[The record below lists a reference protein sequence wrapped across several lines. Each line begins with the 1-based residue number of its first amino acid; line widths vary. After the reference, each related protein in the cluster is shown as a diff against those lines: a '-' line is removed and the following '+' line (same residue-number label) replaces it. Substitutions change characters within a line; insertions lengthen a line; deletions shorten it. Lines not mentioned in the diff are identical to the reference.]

1 MVELTTG
8 NLLEANA
15 EALVNAVNTVGIMG
29 KGIALQFRLAFPR
42 NYELYQAACKRGD
55 VVPGKMFVVPTNR
68 LDNPKYIINF
78 PTKRHWKD
86 KSRIEDIDAGLV
98 DLVRTIRD
106 ENIQSIAIPPLG
118 CGNGGLD
125 WSDVRPRILKAL
137 AEVPDVLIS
146 LYESGGASQVDQNL
160 SAPRSRS

>member
-1 MVELTTG
+1 MLELTTG
-8 NLLEANA
+8 NLLDANA
-15 EALVNAVNTVGIMG
+15 EALVNTVNTVGIMG

-42 NYELYQAACKRGD
+42 NFELYQSACKRGD

-78 PTKRHWKD
+78 PTKRHWKG

-98 DLVRTIRD
+98 DLVEVVRR
-106 ENIQSIAIPPLG
+106 ENIKSVAIPPLG

-125 WSDVRPRILKAL
+125 WNEVRPRIESAFAAL
-137 AEVPDVLIS
+137 PEVRVLVF
-146 LYESGGASQVDQNL
+146 G
-160 SAPRSRS
+160 P